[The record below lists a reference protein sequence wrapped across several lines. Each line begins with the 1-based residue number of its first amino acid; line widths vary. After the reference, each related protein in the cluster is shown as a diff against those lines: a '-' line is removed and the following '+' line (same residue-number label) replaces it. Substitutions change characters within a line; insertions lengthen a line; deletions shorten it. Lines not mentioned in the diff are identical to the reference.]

1 MSVVKSNL
9 NIFIA
14 NYGCCKQEIL
24 ATEAPVYDISRFGAR
39 FVNIP
44 EDADL
49 LVIQGFNSE
58 RSLSRI
64 LKIYESMREPKWV
77 ICVGKC
83 MIDDQEPDFLKGIK
97 VDVFVPGCPPRPEA
111 FLFGLLRLFDKR

>member
-9 NIFIA
+9 NIYIA

-24 ATEAPVYDISRFGAR
+24 ATESPVYDISRFGVR

-49 LVIQGFNSE
+49 LVIQGFKSE
-58 RSLSRI
+58 RSDSRI

-77 ICVGKC
+77 ICVGRC
-83 MIDDQEPDFLKGIK
+83 MIERQRSDLLKSIR